1 MSVNLA
7 ELIHKGGVFNGLEGS
22 SPEEIYKKITEM
34 MEIPAGL
41 SSDFVCRALC
51 EREKI
56 LSTAVG
62 NGIALPHARIPIVK
76 DEKDQRICVV
86 YLKNPIDMDAPDERK
101 VFVMFVILS
110 SDQKNHLQVLSEL
123 VHFFQDMEFRKLL
136 EQNASEAELLNKIR
150 KLS

>member
-76 DEKDQRICVV
+76 DEKEQRICVV

-101 VFVMFVILS
+101 VFVMFVIFS

-123 VHFFQDMEFRKLL
+123 VHFFQDREFRRLL